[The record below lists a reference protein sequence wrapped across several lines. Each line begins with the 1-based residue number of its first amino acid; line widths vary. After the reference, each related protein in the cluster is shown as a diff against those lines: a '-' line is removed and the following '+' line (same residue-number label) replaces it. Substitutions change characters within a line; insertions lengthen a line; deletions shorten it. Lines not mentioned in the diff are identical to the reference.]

1 VKSFF
6 VVAVPL
12 FLCACAIDPSAID
25 DYSGLGDSPLGKR
38 LHFSLFLGESTV
50 NDSVMELVNKTDDPY
65 KRDLTDKLLS
75 IGFNCKPLSEMTCS
89 YDGSAKSNITSAD
102 GSKNVKFITFVH
114 IDVIRGTTPI
124 EVISKITRRPY

>member
-6 VVAVPL
+6 IVVVPL

-38 LHFSLFLGESTV
+38 LHSSLFLGESMV
-50 NDSVMELVNKTDDPY
+50 NDSVMQLVSKKSGPY
-65 KRDLTDKLLS
+65 ERDLTDKLLS

-114 IDVIRGTTPI
+114 IDAIRGTTSI